1 MSKASSKSK
10 FSRYRS
16 MSWQPATSRSQ
27 SKKARKKSQTSSQ
40 YSNFTNIMPA
50 KNTKNKKKF
59 KSAIK
64 TGENRNNQ
72 EKKSSVDEENEESQS
87 RSRSSTSKSKTM
99 YHKPEECCKYL
110 TKTLQHRLENEHLS
124 IDGSE
129 KKLEKLPNYSE
140 EVLHNLTYE
149 KIVTAGKISLS
160 KSQSMVGKKRNY
172 EEDQKQ
178 QENFEAVQTK
188 KMVSRKKS
196 LKPRSF
202 SIASD
207 SGNKSLQRQLKLGSN
222 STGGSLTSLRNRT
235 SSNML
240 NVTLNSWFS
249 SSFNQVP
256 RTSTRN
262 RL

>member
-16 MSWQPATSRSQ
+16 RSWQPATSRSQ
-27 SKKARKKSQTSSQ
+27 SKKARKTSQTSSQ
-40 YSNFTNIMPA
+40 YSNFTNIMPV
-50 KNTKNKKKF
+50 KSTKMKKF

-72 EKKSSVDEENEESQS
+72 ENKSSVDDENEENQS
-87 RSRSSTSKSKTM
+87 TSTSSTSKSKTM
-99 YHKPEECCKYL
+99 FHKPEECCKNL
-110 TKTLQHRLENEHLS
+110 TKVLQHGLQNEHLS

-140 EVLHNLTYE
+140 EVLRKATDE
-149 KIVTAGKISLS
+149 KMVTAAKVTLS
-160 KSQSMVGKKRNY
+160 KSQSLVTKKRNY
-172 EEDQKQ
+172 EDQNQ
-178 QENFEAVQTK
+178 QGNFEAVQK
-188 KMVSRKKS
+188 KKTLSRNKS

-207 SGNKSLQRQLKLGSN
+207 SGNESLQRQLKLGSN
-222 STGGSLTSLRNRT
+222 STKGSLISLRNGT

-262 RL
+262 RF